1 MNIGFFGDS
10 FCASRVSGTW
20 CDLLAQHYEAKI
32 THLGVIGSSVGDA
45 IVNQFGTEV
54 KRGKTPDV
62 AVFVWTNSARL
73 FHPEVRNIT
82 PERALS
88 PLRDVK
94 DHVPL
99 WNAARDYY
107 MHIYDQKHHELLTL
121 SLLHYFDRMVLPNI
135 PNMKVV
141 HLWAFADG
149 GKGDKPTTYPYTF
162 TSGVEVR
169 PALVNI
175 SRQGRDH
182 KDDFVDTS
190 PNHMDTQAKN
200 VQVFDMVRG
209 AIDNQ

>member
-1 MNIGFFGDS
+1 
-10 FCASRVSGTW
+10 
-20 CDLLAQHYEAKI
+20 
-32 THLGVIGSSVGDA
+32 
-45 IVNQFGTEV
+45 
-54 KRGKTPDV
+54 
-62 AVFVWTNSARL
+62 
-73 FHPEVRNIT
+73 
-82 PERALS
+82 
-88 PLRDVK
+88 
-94 DHVPL
+94 
-99 WNAARDYY
+99 
-107 MHIYDQKHHELLTL
+107 
-121 SLLHYFDRMVLPNI
+121 MVLPNI

-162 TSGVEVR
+162 TSGLEVR